1 MRNWSLM
8 LKRTVTLPMVRSLF
22 ILVVIPY
29 IFSLELSSGIT
40 TARGC
45 GAGGDL
51 VQYLQVFN
59 PTIQQSQVFIILLFR
74 CFFSLLEFPCVRALL
89 MSSGKTL
96 SAFQGLDSMTHRRL
110 DIVFLL
116 LIYLNPNHLS
126 MSCHR
131 CASAQGMVATRTTPL
146 QGPPMPTIQDLD
158 QMPPLQLVS
167 SYWF

>member
-1 MRNWSLM
+1 
-8 LKRTVTLPMVRSLF
+8 MVRLLF

-45 GAGGDL
+45 GVGGDL

-116 LIYLNPNHLS
+116 LIKSFIYFKVHL
-126 MSCHR
+126 CHR
-131 CASAQGMVATRTTPL
+131 CASVQGMVATRTTPL
-146 QGPPMPTIQDLD
+146 HGPHMPTIQDLD

>member
-1 MRNWSLM
+1 M

-45 GAGGDL
+45 GVGGDL

-116 LIYLNPNHLS
+116 LIYLNQNHLS
-126 MSCHR
+126 ISQVCICTR
-131 CASAQGMVATRTTPL
+131 DGCNKDYTSSRSTYAYYPRLGPNATSAAGQFILVLSHEQG
-146 QGPPMPTIQDLD
+146 
-158 QMPPLQLVS
+158 
-167 SYWF
+167 